1 MVPGKVVDSRTIVCP
16 ARTTLPTARAALRSG
31 PSSGSRLA
39 VSGVGTQMM
48 IASAS
53 CSSTKRVLKWQRSS
67 TADSRSSAT
76 SSMCERPSRRLGHLL
91 GVDVD
96 ADHVHARLG
105 ELHRQRQPDVAEP
118 DDSDAHCALP

>member
-31 PSSGSRLA
+31 PSSGSRFA

-53 CSSTKRVLKWQRSS
+53 CSSTNRVLKWQRSS
-67 TADSRSSAT
+67 TAVSRSSAT
-76 SSMCERPSRRLGHLL
+76 SSMCDRPPRRPATFWASTSTPITSMPASANSIASGS
-91 GVDVD
+91 
-96 ADHVHARLG
+96 
-105 ELHRQRQPDVAEP
+105 PT
-118 DDSDAHCALP
+118 